1 MNNANVCKSCC
12 GVIRNMT
19 LTSGKY
25 AIIVVI
31 LITEPFILID
41 ESKITA
47 GQIGAIETVIKAMY
61 MHMNSANVCE
71 SACGAL
77 RNITTIGKIF
87 IYFYLMNVFIFIII

>member
-19 LTSGKY
+19 LTSGKFDV
-25 AIIVVI
+25 IVVI
-31 LITEPFILID
+31 LITELFILID